1 MKQNSQKSEEIVVVT
16 NENGLHLRPAV
27 MIFQCSAKFQ
37 SKIELEANGQTV
49 DARSII
55 SILLLAAT
63 KGTSV
68 KIIAE
73 GVDHQEAVNAIAE
86 LFRTGFPLDG
96 SVDSSV

>member
-1 MKQNSQKSEEIVVVT
+1 MKQNRQKSEEIVVVT
-16 NENGLHLRPAV
+16 NENGLHIRPVA
-27 MIFQCSAKFQ
+27 MISQCAAKFQ

-73 GVDHQEAVNAIAE
+73 GVDHQEAVHAIAE
-86 LFRTGFPLDG
+86 LFHTEFPFDG
-96 SVDSSV
+96 ALDSSV

>member
-1 MKQNSQKSEEIVVVT
+1 VKQNTQKSMETVVVT
-16 NENGLHLRPAV
+16 NENGLHIRPVA
-27 MIFQCSAKFQ
+27 MISQCAAKFQ

-73 GVDHQEAVNAIAE
+73 GPDHQEAVNAIAE
-86 LFRTGFPLDG
+86 LFRDGFPLDG
-96 SVDSSV
+96 SADTLV